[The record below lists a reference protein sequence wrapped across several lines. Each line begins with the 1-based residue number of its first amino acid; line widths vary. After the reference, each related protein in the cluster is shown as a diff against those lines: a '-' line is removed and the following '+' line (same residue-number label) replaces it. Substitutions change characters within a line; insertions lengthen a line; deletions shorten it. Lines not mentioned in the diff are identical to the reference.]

1 MPASPR
7 CSPRCWR
14 KPMRPKRLEVEGF
27 TAFREATVVD
37 FDGAD
42 LFAFTGPTGSGK
54 SSLVDAM
61 GFALYGR
68 VHRYGEKLVHPAIS
82 SGATEV
88 RVRLDFTIGET
99 LYTAVRVARRTG
111 PARATTKEARL
122 ERAGEVLAGDEKGLT
137 AAVESL
143 LGLDFE
149 QYCRCVVLPQG
160 AFAAFLHDTPKGR
173 QDLLTGLLDLGVY
186 REMAQL
192 AGQRANM
199 AAARAAALHD
209 RLDGDL
215 SDATP
220 EALAAGRGRAEG
232 REEV

>member
-37 FDGAD
+37 FGGTD
-42 LFAFTGPTGSGK
+42 LFAFTGATGSGK

-68 VHRYGEKLVHPAIS
+68 VHRYHDKLVHAAIS
-82 SGATEV
+82 QGRNEA
-88 RVRLDFTIGET
+88 RVRFDFTAGGAR
-99 LYTAVRVARRTG
+99 YTATRVARRTG
-111 PARATTKEARL
+111 PGRATTKEARAG
-122 ERAGEVLAGDEKGLT
+122 RDGEVVAGDEKGLT
-137 AAVESL
+137 TAVSEL

-160 AFAAFLHDTPKGR
+160 AFAEFLHDTPKGR
-173 QDLLTGLLDLGVY
+173 QDLLTSLLDLGHY
-186 REMAQL
+186 RTMAQA
-192 AGQRANM
+192 AGQRAN
-199 AAARAAALHD
+199 AAANRADL
-209 RLDGDL
+209 LDQ
-215 SDATP
+215 
-220 EALAAGRGRAEG
+220 
-232 REEV
+232 